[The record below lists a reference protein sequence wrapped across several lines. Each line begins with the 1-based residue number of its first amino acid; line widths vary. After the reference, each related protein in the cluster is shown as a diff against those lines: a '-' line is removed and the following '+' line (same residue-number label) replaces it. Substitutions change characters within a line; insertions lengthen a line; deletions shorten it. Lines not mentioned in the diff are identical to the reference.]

1 MSLFAECLPKTPP
14 TPTVSTDTKL
24 WMGAVG
30 PAVSV
35 AIDSVVGSQ
44 VGQAAVNARPGT
56 GFAVLRAAKDAS
68 ARAEAYFYVVNLE
81 SLL

>member
-1 MSLFAECLPKTPP
+1 MLAKDSMCPLPSVCWRHSQPP

-24 WMGAVG
+24 WMGDVE

-44 VGQAAVNARPGT
+44 VGQAAVNARPEAEL
-56 GFAVLRAAKDAS
+56 AVLRTAKDAS
-68 ARAEAYFYVVNLE
+68 ARAEAYF
-81 SLL
+81 